1 MYSCDIILIYST
13 YPNVISSMLDT
24 HLGNYLKKNLGEVWL
39 NRPESF
45 GTILRNGDGGQF
57 KEWPYKPID
66 EI

>member
-1 MYSCDIILIYST
+1 
-13 YPNVISSMLDT
+13 MLEA

-39 NRPESF
+39 NTPETF